1 MLLGLY
7 PFAKRVTNYP
17 QVILGIPV
25 ASGII
30 MGSAGLTVDPIGVWL
45 NQVGISGLGGALGC
59 FYVANLLWTI
69 IYDTIY
75 PHQDVVDDAKGG
87 VKSIAVR
94 HQKNTEVL
102 ILTLAVMQVSLLL
115 ATRILGDSGPL
126 YYIGTLGAG
135 VSLARMIWRVDSK
148 QPSECMWWFKNGAW
162 FVGAS
167 ITLGLLGQYTST
179 ALDYD
184 EDPGDDTVVHEKRTQ

>member
-1 MLLGLY
+1 MRPPARGAVSRLHTYAFTAAQSVVGLSILATLPIQAVYYALPIIMLPGLY

-17 QVILGIPV
+17 QVILGFTV

-75 PHQDVVDDAKGG
+75 AHQDVVDDAKGG

-94 HQKNTEVL
+94 HQKNTKVL
-102 ILTLAVMQVSLLL
+102 ILTRCL
-115 ATRILGDSGPL
+115 
-126 YYIGTLGAG
+126 
-135 VSLARMIWRVDSK
+135 
-148 QPSECMWWFKNGAW
+148 CC
-162 FVGAS
+162 
-167 ITLGLLGQYTST
+167 
-179 ALDYD
+179 
-184 EDPGDDTVVHEKRTQ
+184 